1 MARLRLLGN
10 IDLLLQKISNKNII
24 DLASVING
32 SQVVACSDEHF
43 GNANNILLPGKSK
56 NMGNGWETR
65 RRRGRGYDWI
75 LLKLG
80 LSGYPIS
87 FEINTHYFKGNYPD
101 FFSVQAINY
110 KKNIS
115 INSIIKNSKKWQTII
130 ANTKLK
136 PDSSLKI
143 KIPKKFYK
151 KYNYIK
157 LNIYPDGGI
166 SRFRIYGKI
175 K

>member
-1 MARLRLLGN
+1 M
-10 IDLLLQKISNKNII
+10 
-24 DLASVING
+24 
-32 SQVVACSDEHF
+32 VACSDEHF

-65 RRRGRGYDWI
+65 RRRGLGYDWVLI
-75 LLKLG
+75 KLG
-80 LSGYPIS
+80 LVGYPTS

-101 FFSVQAINY
+101 CFSVQAIDH

-115 INSIIKNSKKWQTII
+115 INSIIKNSKKWKTII
-130 ANTKLK
+130 AKTKLK
-136 PDSSLKI
+136 SDSSFKI
-143 KIPKKFYK
+143 KVLKKFYK

>member
-1 MARLRLLGN
+1 
-10 IDLLLQKISNKNII
+10 
-24 DLASVING
+24 
-32 SQVVACSDEHF
+32 
-43 GNANNILLPGKSK
+43 
-56 NMGNGWETR
+56 MGNGWETR
-65 RRRGRGYDWI
+65 RRRGKGYDWV

-101 FFSVQAINY
+101 SFSIQGINNN
-110 KKNIS
+110 KNIS

-143 KIPKKFYK
+143 KMLKKFHK

-166 SRFRIYGKI
+166 SRFRVNGKI